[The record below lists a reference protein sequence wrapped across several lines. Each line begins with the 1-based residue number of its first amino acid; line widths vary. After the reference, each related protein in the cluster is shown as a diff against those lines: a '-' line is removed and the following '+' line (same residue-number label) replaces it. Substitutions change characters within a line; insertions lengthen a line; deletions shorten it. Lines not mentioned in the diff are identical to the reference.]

1 MRRSI
6 IRLIARRELR
16 DLLRDRRTVFII
28 LGLPVALYPIFGL
41 VGFLF
46 AVSMLDQKIVV
57 GVAGVEHLP
66 PPKSHPEAI
75 VAGGMG
81 AMEFDRRLDDPP
93 FIAEGK
99 FLPRY
104 VKSDTELGG
113 IVLKRLDSPDESVL
127 RLREVDALLIVP
139 ADFLDKLRR
148 GEKPSVTILG
158 REGDETSK
166 LAVKRLGNIV
176 ARWQQKMKE
185 VRLARQGL
193 PPDFDEPFQVVDP
206 QDAKPVVA
214 KTADELRDMLV
225 RFFPFLLVMWTMAGA
240 LHPAIDLTAGEKERG
255 TMETLLISPAER
267 SEIVAGK
274 FLAVWLFS
282 YASALWNLLWMGG
295 GAVVLGWFLPFPIV
309 SLLGLVWAGLFAV
322 PLAALFSAVA
332 IGLGVFARSSKEG
345 QYYLMPLFL
354 ITLPLTL
361 WSMTPGLKLSL
372 FLCLVPVT
380 GLSLMLQ
387 RLMSV
392 AGEPVPPAYWL
403 AVLGSLI
410 ACVLLSLW
418 WASAQFR
425 REGVLFREA
434 ENVGLRGWLRSLV
447 RKSR

>member
-1 MRRSI
+1 
-6 IRLIARRELR
+6 
-16 DLLRDRRTVFII
+16 
-28 LGLPVALYPIFGL
+28 
-41 VGFLF
+41 
-46 AVSMLDQKIVV
+46 
-57 GVAGVEHLP
+57 
-66 PPKSHPEAI
+66 
-75 VAGGMG
+75 
-81 AMEFDRRLDDPP
+81 
-93 FIAEGK
+93 
-99 FLPRY
+99 
-104 VKSDTELGG
+104 
-113 IVLKRLDSPDESVL
+113 
-127 RLREVDALLIVP
+127 
-139 ADFLDKLRR
+139 
-148 GEKPSVTILG
+148 
-158 REGDETSK
+158 
-166 LAVKRLGNIV
+166 
-176 ARWQQKMKE
+176 
-185 VRLARQGL
+185 
-193 PPDFDEPFQVVDP
+193 
-206 QDAKPVVA
+206 
-214 KTADELRDMLV
+214 
-225 RFFPFLLVMWTMAGA
+225 
-240 LHPAIDLTAGEKERG
+240 
-255 TMETLLISPAER
+255 METLLISPAER